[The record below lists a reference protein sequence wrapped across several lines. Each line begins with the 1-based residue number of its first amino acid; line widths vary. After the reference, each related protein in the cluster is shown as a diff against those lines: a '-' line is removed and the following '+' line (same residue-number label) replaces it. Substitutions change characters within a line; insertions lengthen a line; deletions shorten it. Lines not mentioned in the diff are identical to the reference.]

1 MGFKLTIFSI
11 LVLVAISD
19 GAQHHKSLSRSAS
32 QNYCTVVCR
41 DVSGSSSTVSP
52 GSGSTTTTP
61 SSGTS
66 STSSSGGSDTT
77 TASTGGSE
85 TTTSSSGG
93 SGSSTSSSGG
103 AETTTS
109 SSGGSSSST
118 SSSGGSGSTT
128 SSTGGSETTT
138 SSSGGSETTT
148 STSGGSE
155 TTTSSSGGSGTS
167 TSASGSTTSSSDGS
181 STSSSGGNESTTTEA
196 SGESTTSE
204 STTSS
209 GGDKSSTTESGSEST
224 TVSTGESSTTDSS
237 TQYPACPCYCTSGG
251 TTYTGGPVT
260 GSSRSHH
267 GHGFH
272 SRHAAH
278 HQTEHERIVKSIGN
292 DHVLFDVFAG
302 VGPFAIPVA
311 KKKSKVYANDL
322 NPESYKWLMH
332 NKKLNKISDE
342 YFEGYNMDG
351 RDFILTVLKENLPK
365 HVGKQIVVT
374 MNLPALAVEFLNSFV
389 GLLKNSENI
398 STLTVYVYCF
408 TKGENPEQ
416 LARDLIHTN
425 LKVKGVNVDEKIKE
439 IFKVRTVSSMKEM
452 MRVTLSLD
460 KDILAGEVVTC
471 KRSMEEESLVCKK
484 ICTEDKNGQKQEE
497 NQQCFQSDGSQES
510 ENEGQS
516 ESGKE

>member
-1 MGFKLTIFSI
+1 MNQILSPPEAVYLMQDLNKTAFEKTIKVPVITATNVKISSVIPPLKKLLFKIEKFKPIVNHADNKFSI
-11 LVLVAISD
+11 YLTPEKVQKWEDLPQKDLESTNISESNLSMQDFTLKYENYTAEAILRAVLPRDKEGVSSFTKVGHIVHVNLREHLMPYKNLIGEVLFDKVQGCQS
-19 GAQHHKSLSRSAS
+19 
-32 QNYCTVVCR
+32 VVNKVNMIDNTFRHFKMEVLKGDSNMHTLLKENNCKFEF
-41 DVSGSSSTVSP
+41 DFSTVYW
-52 GSGSTTTTP
+52 
-61 SSGTS
+61 
-66 STSSSGGSDTT
+66 
-77 TASTGGSE
+77 
-85 TTTSSSGG
+85 
-93 SGSSTSSSGG
+93 
-103 AETTTS
+103 
-109 SSGGSSSST
+109 
-118 SSSGGSGSTT
+118 
-128 SSTGGSETTT
+128 
-138 SSSGGSETTT
+138 
-148 STSGGSE
+148 
-155 TTTSSSGGSGTS
+155 
-167 TSASGSTTSSSDGS
+167 
-181 STSSSGGNESTTTEA
+181 N
-196 SGESTTSE
+196 
-204 STTSS
+204 
-209 GGDKSSTTESGSEST
+209 
-224 TVSTGESSTTDSS
+224 
-237 TQYPACPCYCTSGG
+237 
-251 TTYTGGPVT
+251 
-260 GSSRSHH
+260 SRLC
-267 GHGFH
+267 
-272 SRHAAH
+272 
-278 HQTEHERIVKSIGN
+278 TEHERIVKSIGN